1 MKINYE
7 LETKLTK
14 ALEELSEKKGREK
27 QILEIIE
34 AHYQIKTDLERKN
47 KVVAEI
53 LLLLSFYEEIRLA
66 FQERSQAFNF
76 HENNVSE
83 IPNLLSYS
91 KINALFI
98 KFINA
103 CEFK

>member
-7 LETKLTK
+7 LESKLIK
-14 ALEELSEKKGREK
+14 SFEELNEKKRREK

-34 AHYQIKTDLERKN
+34 QHYQIKTDLERKN

-66 FQERSQAFNF
+66 FQEKSQILNLN
-76 HENNVSE
+76 ENNLSE

-91 KINALFI
+91 KIHAQFRIIHKFVLF
-98 KFINA
+98 K
-103 CEFK
+103 